1 MWQVAWAH
9 PMYGNILASCS
20 YDRKVIIWKEEN
32 GTWDKM
38 YEYTGHDSS
47 GKSLTNSIHILRHFA
62 DVLIQSDILY
72 SEFIQFGIY
81 GLNIFNDLI
90 ENVQM
95 EFFKPGAWD
104 PLGMQ
109 RV

>member
-32 GTWDKM
+32 GTWEKT

-47 GKSLTNSIHILRHFA
+47 GMGVLLVILQPLCDVSLLLQASYAAFTSGVCRYKIVVSHELVA
-62 DVLIQSDILY
+62 CDKVAWKVKTPCVL
-72 SEFIQFGIY
+72 
-81 GLNIFNDLI
+81 
-90 ENVQM
+90 
-95 EFFKPGAWD
+95 P
-104 PLGMQ
+104 
-109 RV
+109 